1 MSQKKEILHYLENG
15 HALTSRE
22 ATIKFGCTRL
32 AARIAEI
39 KEDGYFIDTEMVR
52 VPTRNQDTT
61 VAQYSMLKLKEF
73 KHG

>member
-32 AARIAEI
+32 AARIA
-39 KEDGYFIDTEMVR
+39 DTESR
-52 VPTRNQDTT
+52 YKCCTIFY
-61 VAQYSMLKLKEF
+61 AQIE
-73 KHG
+73 GV